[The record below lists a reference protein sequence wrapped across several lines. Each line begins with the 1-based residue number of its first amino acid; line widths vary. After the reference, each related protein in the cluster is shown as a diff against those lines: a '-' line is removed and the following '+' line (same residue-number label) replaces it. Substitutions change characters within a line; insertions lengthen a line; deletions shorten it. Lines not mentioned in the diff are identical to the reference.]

1 MCVRER
7 ERYRQTERETDR
19 QREREIV
26 EKERD
31 YLMRP
36 DGIAAV
42 ENVLDIIY
50 SSPNVARPP

>member
-1 MCVRER
+1 VKERKRER
-7 ERYRQTERETDR
+7 ERE
-19 QREREIV
+19 RERERKKEQERKVV
-26 EKERD
+26 EKDRD
-31 YLMRP
+31 YLVRP